1 MGFHFFCPQGHILE
15 ADIEQAG
22 QAAVCPFC
30 GIEMLIPAPL
40 NQPSGPSSTPSSQED
55 SRQPPA
61 AGPAETALL
70 GHGKDATVG
79 QVSDAS
85 SFPSISGPSVE
96 AGTFEQSGGTGPA
109 MALASGAEEN
119 QSVFH
124 IPCPNGHI
132 LETPSEM
139 LGTPVMCPICQTTF
153 EPQYEASEE
162 HRRKREE
169 TTAKAAERAA
179 RFWLQL
185 AIGAA
190 IVVLGGLIMLI
201 IFAPR

>member
-30 GIEMLIPAPL
+30 GIEMLIPTPL
-40 NQPSGPSSTPSSQED
+40 HQPSGPSSAPSSQED
-55 SRQPPA
+55 SRHPSA
-61 AGPAETALL
+61 DGPAETALR
-70 GHGKDATVG
+70 GDGEDATVSEA
-79 QVSDAS
+79 SDAS
-85 SFPSISGPSVE
+85 SVPSVSGPSVD
-96 AGTFEQSGGTGPA
+96 AGIFEQSAGTGPA
-109 MALASGAEEN
+109 LGMAPGAEES
-119 QSVFH
+119 QSIFH

-162 HRRKREE
+162 YRRKRQEMA
-169 TTAKAAERAA
+169 AKAAERAA